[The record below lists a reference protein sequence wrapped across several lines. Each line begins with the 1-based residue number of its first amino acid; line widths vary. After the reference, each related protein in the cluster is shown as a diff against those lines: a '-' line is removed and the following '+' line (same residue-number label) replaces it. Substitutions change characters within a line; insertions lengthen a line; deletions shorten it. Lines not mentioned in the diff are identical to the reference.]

1 MNNDP
6 RRNNEGYKDMTAYA
20 ALNTVTKDEQ
30 VFQNKLSKLI
40 LCLKLMIEL
49 SGFEL
54 VGRIHLKHRKSG
66 KEFK

>member
-30 VFQNKLSKLI
+30 VVQNKLSKLI

>member
-30 VFQNKLSKLI
+30 VVQNKLSKLI
-40 LCLKLMIEL
+40 LCLKLIIEL

-54 VGRIHLKHRKSG
+54 VGRIQLKHRKSG
-66 KEFK
+66 KEFR